1 MNPIYSCPQR
11 GPVEKKALPPTGIPR
26 SKLRPAMASDKGA
39 KLCSDGTYMVVATDV
54 TAYQNPK
61 KERPPFVP
69 VEKKE
74 VLNISRDSY
83 LLTNIFVQE
92 SDEEV
97 IPDELSCDLCHELVR
112 EPVKTPCC
120 YSSYCRDCI
129 SKELLAQGPFYYSI
143 SRTLTALFTLE
154 KFRHFFLSLIRDMPR
169 HKLEV
174 IKLLIIATE
183 SVKTVK

>member
-1 MNPIYSCPQR
+1 MISFIQKLVIIIQNLLPLIFAATNVKAKDIIHQVKGSKLKITFKYFRNLHVLRLNPVYSCPQR

-74 VLNISRDSY
+74 VFNITRDSTI
-83 LLTNIFVQE
+83 LLTNLF
-92 SDEEV
+92 SF
-97 IPDELSCDLCHELVR
+97 R
-112 EPVKTPCC
+112 N
-120 YSSYCRDCI
+120 
-129 SKELLAQGPFYYSI
+129 
-143 SRTLTALFTLE
+143 LT
-154 KFRHFFLSLIRDMPR
+154 
-169 HKLEV
+169 
-174 IKLLIIATE
+174 
-183 SVKTVK
+183 